1 MKKKTLFQLI
11 SLFEGAYV
19 FVIEEREGIE
29 PIVEVGGNGE
39 ETASERQTV
48 S

>member
-1 MKKKTLFQLI
+1 M
-11 SLFEGAYV
+11 
-19 FVIEEREGIE
+19 FVIEEREGVE
-29 PIVEVGGNGE
+29 SIVEVGENGE

>member
-1 MKKKTLFQLI
+1 MKKKTWFQLI

-19 FVIEEREGIE
+19 EEREGIE